1 LVIMRQAIMRQT
13 SSGVSRA
20 ALERFTA
27 RACRAV
33 GLRGEVNVL
42 IAASAELRRLNRR
55 FRGKDKPTD
64 VLSFPAH
71 QESKDIAGD
80 IAISA
85 TIARANARRL
95 GHSFENELRVLILH
109 GLLHLA
115 GYDHET
121 DSGAMRRKE
130 ERLRTKLGLPAALIA
145 RSEQRSAERP
155 RKAGR
160 R

>member
-1 LVIMRQAIMRQT
+1 MRQSSKRQI

-20 ALERFTA
+20 GLERFTA
-27 RACRAV
+27 RACRVV

-42 IAASAELRRLNRR
+42 IAPSAELRRLNRD

-64 VLSFPAH
+64 VLSFPAAV
-71 QESKDIAGD
+71 QNKGDAGD

-95 GHSFENELRVLILH
+95 GHTVAKELCVLILH

-121 DSGAMRRKE
+121 DSGEMRRKE
-130 ERLRTKLGLPAALIA
+130 ARLRKRLGLPVALIA
-145 RSEQRSAERP
+145 RSEKRVARP

>member
-1 LVIMRQAIMRQT
+1 LVIMRQAIKRQI

-20 ALERFTA
+20 GLERFTA

-42 IAASAELRRLNRR
+42 IAPSAELRRLNRD

-64 VLSFPAH
+64 VLSFPAVE
-71 QESKDIAGD
+71 QNKDVAGD

-95 GHSFENELRVLILH
+95 GHTVAKELCVLILH

-121 DSGAMRRKE
+121 DSGEMRRKE
-130 ERLRTKLGLPAALIA
+130 ARLRKKLGLPQALIA
-145 RSEQRSAERP
+145 RSEQGQRP